1 MSCRWDI
8 NRGFLSVR
16 PKRDDQVGKVAR
28 GVVKM
33 DCSFSLTIRDERYVL
48 NCLLSLKRVIK
59 SKRIETVNGNKL
71 TDVLTKLLAA
81 DFQRK
86 TRLDPFENK
95 RSKAKMWNATEVSK
109 NVLSTLNSA
118 KVR

>member
-1 MSCRWDI
+1 M
-8 NRGFLSVR
+8 
-16 PKRDDQVGKVAR
+16 
-28 GVVKM
+28 
-33 DCSFSLTIRDERYVL
+33 
-48 NCLLSLKRVIK
+48 
-59 SKRIETVNGNKL
+59 NGNKL
-71 TDVLTKLLAA
+71 TDELTKLLAA

-118 KVR
+118 KVVDADAVVVVIAVFVALPVMSSF

>member
-1 MSCRWDI
+1 MRIWGES
-8 NRGFLSVR
+8 NPSN
-16 PKRDDQVGKVAR
+16 PN
-28 GVVKM
+28 
-33 DCSFSLTIRDERYVL
+33 LTDHFCALTMGNHISRHTHIH
-48 NCLLSLKRVIK
+48 RVIN
-59 SKRIETVNGNKL
+59 SKRTDSVNGNKL

-118 KVR
+118 KVTVAAVVVIFLPVMSSF